1 MLALKNMPYHHVIAK
16 TASRDEFRTLFSDLS
31 AAALQERFITPYE
44 RGKSFFSGNDL
55 VSPSDLRSV
64 QIVRTQRPDQ
74 IERDEINRIDRAKI
88 DKINSSSDSVFFVS
102 IGGGYEPQDIV
113 QAGEDVT
120 HAFIK
125 GPPGFKAG
133 RWAPSMKAL
142 GWIAGII
149 ATVVAAGL
157 AKWLGWV

>member
-1 MLALKNMPYHHVIAK
+1 MPYHHVIAK
-16 TASRDEFRTLFSDLS
+16 TAASDEFRTLFSDLS
-31 AAALQERFITPYE
+31 AAAMQERFISPYE

-55 VSPSDLRSV
+55 VSSSDLRSV
-64 QIVRTQRPDQ
+64 QIVRTQQTDK

-88 DKINSSSDSVFFVS
+88 DEKNSSGDGVFFLS
-102 IGGGYEPQDIV
+102 IGSGYEPQDIV

-120 HAFIK
+120 HTFIK
-125 GPPGFKAG
+125 GPPGFKSG
-133 RWAPSMKAL
+133 RWAPTLKAL

-149 ATVVAAGL
+149 ATVVGAGL